1 MSIYSY
7 KAQDE
12 NGKLVSGV
20 LQAND
25 EVELHKKLK
34 QDKKYLISAKEKKHK
49 VNTRRLKSNEV
60 ADFSRNMGKMVG
72 AGISLVRALKITA
85 EDESAKPAQREIF
98 NNLLKLV
105 RSGTSLSD
113 ALVEQGDA
121 FPPLFVNMI
130 KSAEA
135 SGDLE
140 SIFMQ
145 MSFYYD
151 KEYRLNSK
159 VKSSMTYPK
168 ILCVLI
174 VAVVAVI
181 MGYVI
186 PQFQSLFA
194 QMDSLPVSTRV
205 LLAISDYVKNR
216 WYVILVAAAV
226 LVIIFKIVFAIPKV
240 SYYKDKFELHMPV
253 AGKLLKI
260 IYTARF
266 ARTLSSLYSAGI
278 PIISCLSIAKGTIGN
293 KYIESQFDA
302 VIGEVRSGGNLSDAI
317 TKVDGFTKKLSSSV
331 MVGEETGALDTMLV
345 SIADQMEYD
354 SEAALGRLVSYLEP
368 VMIVIMAVIVG
379 FIMISVIQPI
389 YGSYQAISNSYQ

>member
-1 MSIYSY
+1 VSIYSY

-12 NGKLVSGV
+12 NGKMVSGT

-34 QDKKYLISAKEKKHK
+34 QEKKYLISAKEKKRK
-49 VNTRRLKSNEV
+49 LNSKRLKSNEIS
-60 ADFSRNMGKMVG
+60 DFSRNMGQMVG
-72 AGISLVRALKITA
+72 AGISLVRALRIAA

-98 NNLLKLV
+98 NGLLKLV

-113 ALVEQGDA
+113 ALVEQGNA
-121 FPPLFVNMI
+121 FPPLFINMVR
-130 KSAEA
+130 SAEA

-145 MSFYYD
+145 MSYYYD
-151 KEYRLNSK
+151 KEYRLTSK

-194 QMDSLPVSTRV
+194 EMETLPLSTRV
-205 LLAISDYVKNR
+205 LLAISNYVKTR
-216 WYVILVAAAV
+216 WYVILIVAAV
-226 LVIIFKIVFAIPKV
+226 LVIACKIFFAIPKV
-240 SYYKDKFELHMPV
+240 SYYRDKLMLHLPV
-253 AGKLLKI
+253 AGKLFKI

-278 PIISCLSIAKGTIGN
+278 PIINCLSIAKGTIGN
-293 KYIESQFDA
+293 RYIEGQFEA
-302 VIGEVRSGGNLSDAI
+302 VIAEVRAGGNLSGALE
-317 TKVDGFTKKLSSSV
+317 KVDGFTRKLASSV

-345 SIADQMEYD
+345 SVADQMEYD
-354 SEAALGRLVSYLEP
+354 SEAAMGRLVAYLEP
-368 VMIVIMAVIVG
+368 VMIVVMAVVVG

-389 YGSYQAISNSYQ
+389 YGSYQSIADSYQ